1 MQVLNEAQAQN
12 LAETLVRQ
20 QGVKLLGFDR
30 MYGKQ
35 YIYNVLPKEAASV
48 DDCIGPPTL
57 VLVSANGS
65 ARYATPS
72 EQERYITGKLV

>member
-12 LAETLVRQ
+12 LAEALVRQ
-20 QGVKLLGFDR
+20 QGDSLIGFDH
-30 MYGKQ
+30 MYGSR
-35 YIYNVLPKEAASV
+35 YVFTVPPKGVPFAG
-48 DDCIGPPTL
+48 CLIGPPTL

-72 EQERYITGKLV
+72 EQERYITGRLR

>member
-12 LAETLVRQ
+12 LAEALVNQ
-20 QGVKLLGFDR
+20 HGDKLLWFDG

-35 YIYNVLPKEAASV
+35 YIYNVLPKEAQSV
-48 DDCIGPPTL
+48 DDCIGLPTL
-57 VLVSANGS
+57 VLVSADS
-65 ARYATPS
+65 KARYATPS